1 MENPKRRC
9 FMKLA
14 WRRNLIYPCMLS
26 IWILLRKGIT
36 SLLDKFFNFST
47 NLFFTLLMFAG
58 ELFAGLI
65 LYFYQKSFL
74 RKNKTNNDKKN
85 ALIFSEGEMKMPDS
99 KIKIYFLIFVIS
111 FFDFIEYIL
120 LTNYIPKF
128 PFSSGSLDLRSG
140 GIMTI
145 ISALFF
151 YYLLKLPILRHQFF
165 SLCNIAICLTATII
179 LEYIFQD
186 INYFISYWDLSLKI
200 LLIIT
205 EQFFNALLD
214 CIENYCVNYNNYNCF
229 KVLSLE
235 GLFGSII
242 TGFYLCFERSY
253 LIQFKEIFSEHSGEM
268 LALFI
273 FLLFI
278 YIVLCGLKNAY
289 RVITNKIYSP
299 MTKSLTDYFS
309 NPFYL
314 ILHYIEGDFISGGK
328 QSIIYFSINFILSII
343 TNLFGCVFNEIIILF
358 FCDFERETH
367 NQISFRSTITYRN
380 DLSEINDNTEEEED
394 ILDE

>member
-1 MENPKRRC
+1 MENPEKRC

-14 WRRNLIYPCMLS
+14 WRHNLIYPCLCAL
-26 IWILLRKGIT
+26 WILLRKGTT
-36 SLLDKFFNFST
+36 SLLDKVFNFST
-47 NLFFTLLMFAG
+47 NILFTLLMFVG

-74 RKNKTNNDKKN
+74 RKNKNNKDKKN
-85 ALIFSEGEMKMPDS
+85 ALIFSEGEMKIPDN
-99 KIKIYFLIFVIS
+99 KIKIYFLIFVIG
-111 FFDFIEYIL
+111 FFDFIEFIL
-120 LTNYIPKF
+120 LTSYIPRF
-128 PFSSGSLDLRSG
+128 PFSSSSLDLRLGS
-140 GIMTI
+140 IMTI

-165 SLCNIAICLTATII
+165 SLCNIAICIIATII

-186 INYFISYWDLSLKI
+186 VNYFINYWDLSLKI
-200 LLIIT
+200 LLIIA

-214 CIENYCVNYNNYNCF
+214 CIENYVVNYNNYNCF

-242 TGFYLCFERSY
+242 TGLYLFFEKSY
-253 LIQFKEIFSEHSGEM
+253 LIQFKEIYSELSGEM

-273 FLLFI
+273 FSLFV
-278 YIVLCGLKNAY
+278 YILLCGLKNAY

-299 MTKSLTDYFS
+299 MTKSLTDYFL
-309 NPFYL
+309 NPLYL

-328 QSIIYFSINFILSII
+328 QSIIYFLINFILCII
-343 TNLFGCVFNEIIILF
+343 NNLFGSVFNEIIILF
-358 FCDFERETH
+358 FCDFEKETH
-367 NQISFRSTITYRN
+367 NQISYRSTIIYKE
-380 DLSEINDNTEEEED
+380 DSEIIDNIEEED
-394 ILDE
+394 ILTD